1 MNTLMNN
8 KLPEIIDLFSGCG
21 GLALGFQ
28 SAGFQVT
35 HGIELSQEA
44 VETVS
49 YNLHWRY
56 GEESGHICG
65 DITQIDLPKH
75 QKSGLIHVGKVLKD
89 IKGIDF
95 IYMDNGD
102 VVRHQLVTKIIQR
115 FEQWE
120 EAKQQ
125 EKQEKQELDN

>member
-1 MNTLMNN
+1 MYSV
-8 KLPEIIDLFSGCG
+8 I
-21 GLALGFQ
+21 
-28 SAGFQVT
+28 
-35 HGIELSQEA
+35 
-44 VETVS
+44 
-49 YNLHWRY
+49 R
-56 GEESGHICG
+56 
-65 DITQIDLPKH
+65 
-75 QKSGLIHVGKVLKD
+75 KD

-125 EKQEKQELDN
+125 EKKEVSE